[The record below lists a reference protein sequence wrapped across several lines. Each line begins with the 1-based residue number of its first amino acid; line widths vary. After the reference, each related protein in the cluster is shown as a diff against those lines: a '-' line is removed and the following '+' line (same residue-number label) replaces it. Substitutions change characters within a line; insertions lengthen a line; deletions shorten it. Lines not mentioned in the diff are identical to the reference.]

1 MQRVEVTQINV
12 GMGLGR
18 CYDLGVL
25 LCMTL
30 YKIGDF
36 DILAMANNT

>member
-1 MQRVEVTQINV
+1 MQRGEVEDINV
-12 GMGLGR
+12 GMVLGR

-30 YKIGDF
+30 YKIGVF